1 MPRPK
6 LPKPKPIET
15 STFRHNQEDWVLE
28 VWNNRADAETR
39 GAHKLRLRDDVFNAA
54 LDVVDKYLNDPS
66 PILKS
71 KYERLLDGSLSR
83 AEFGRTIALIA
94 KSKGLKI
101 GKTLSEEVADD
112 IKKHYSA
119 CKNAL
124 AAKDAEK

>member
-15 STFRHNQEDWVLE
+15 GTFRHNDEDWVVE

-54 LDVVDKYLNDPS
+54 LNAVDKNLNDQS

-71 KYERLLDGSLSR
+71 RFERLLDGRLTR
-83 AEFGRTIALIA
+83 AEFGRTIVQIA

-101 GKTLSEEVADD
+101 GKTLSEEIADE
-112 IKKHYSA
+112 IKKHYLA